1 MPNQDRHAERSPRA
15 RHACRGA
22 TVVPLVLT
30 DHHRARR
37 GLSCAGAEPCRLTV
51 TKPGREL
58 GFAAGD
64 EARRPIGITAP

>member
-15 RHACRGA
+15 RHACHGA
-22 TVVPLVLT
+22 TAEPLILR
-30 DHHRARR
+30 DLRARR

-51 TKPGREL
+51 TKPGTEL
-58 GFAAGD
+58 GFAAGN